1 MRALSAGGNYSD
13 YANSG
18 FCSTP
23 LPGGGLLPSPPPYPS
38 PPCRCCCLRHLSCL
52 IFIIQGR
59 PSSFK
64 LFSEPLEPAPPRRH
78 LPPPPH
84 RGPPSR
90 ASHHA
95 PPPLS
100 FDKFIHIPTRKIS
113 RGNSVNL
120 EREREKE
127 RDSLGRYKRKE
138 ERKERSLAASLT
150 GEWIFVVFVARE
162 NRSIILLSVEGGKFA
177 RRASQR
183 RGIICL
189 FLVFP
194 PSFSSYLREK
204 TFKRV

>member
-1 MRALSAGGNYSD
+1 MLIPVSV
-13 YANSG
+13 
-18 FCSTP
+18 P
-23 LPGGGLLPSPPPYPS
+23 LLYPEAVSSPPLPSPPPIPIASLPLLLSAPSFMPDIYNIGAPEQFQTLFGTPRTRSPS
-38 PPCRCCCLRHLSCL
+38 PS
-52 IFIIQGR
+52 FA
-59 PSSFK
+59 PS
-64 LFSEPLEPAPPRRH
+64 
-78 LPPPPH
+78 PH

-177 RRASQR
+177 RRAS
-183 RGIICL
+183 
-189 FLVFP
+189 
-194 PSFSSYLREK
+194 
-204 TFKRV
+204 

>member
-78 LPPPPH
+78 LPPPPIEDH
-84 RGPPSR
+84 PLEL
-90 ASHHA
+90 ATT
-95 PPPLS
+95 LS

>member
-1 MRALSAGGNYSD
+1 MLIPVSV
-13 YANSG
+13 
-18 FCSTP
+18 P
-23 LPGGGLLPSPPPYPS
+23 LLYPEAVSSPPLPSPIPIASLPLLLSAPSFMPDIYNIGAPEQFQTLFGTPRTRSPS
-38 PPCRCCCLRHLSCL
+38 PS
-52 IFIIQGR
+52 FA
-59 PSSFK
+59 PS
-64 LFSEPLEPAPPRRH
+64 
-78 LPPPPH
+78 PH

-95 PPPLS
+95 ASPPLS

-177 RRASQR
+177 RRAS
-183 RGIICL
+183 
-189 FLVFP
+189 
-194 PSFSSYLREK
+194 
-204 TFKRV
+204 

>member
-78 LPPPPH
+78 LPPPPIEDHPLELATTLLLH
-84 RGPPSR
+84 RC
-90 ASHHA
+90 
-95 PPPLS
+95 LS
-100 FDKFIHIPTRKIS
+100 INLFIFRRGKFREGTRSTQKD
-113 RGNSVNL
+113 
-120 EREREKE
+120 RERKREIRSVGTK
-127 RDSLGRYKRKE
+127 GRKKGRK
-138 ERKERSLAASLT
+138 
-150 GEWIFVVFVARE
+150 GV
-162 NRSIILLSVEGGKFA
+162 
-177 RRASQR
+177 QR
-183 RGIICL
+183 R
-189 FLVFP
+189 V
-194 PSFSSYLREK
+194 
-204 TFKRV
+204 